1 MKKLFLS
8 LFISL
13 SLLSLLSCEDDDS
26 TINNALN
33 PLIGKWNLTKIG
45 HLETIGEENFVMYED
60 NVNECGINNVI
71 FTDNTFELE
80 SFYIDVAN
88 CATSNIEG
96 AYNYN
101 TNNII
106 LTFNEEVNGET
117 VEMNQSLTVIKLTD
131 DVLEIAFT
139 NQDTGETEFNILTK
153 D

>member
-80 SFYIDVAN
+80 SLHR
-88 CATSNIEG
+88 CC
-96 AYNYN
+96 
-101 TNNII
+101 
-106 LTFNEEVNGET
+106 
-117 VEMNQSLTVIKLTD
+117 
-131 DVLEIAFT
+131 
-139 NQDTGETEFNILTK
+139 
-153 D
+153 